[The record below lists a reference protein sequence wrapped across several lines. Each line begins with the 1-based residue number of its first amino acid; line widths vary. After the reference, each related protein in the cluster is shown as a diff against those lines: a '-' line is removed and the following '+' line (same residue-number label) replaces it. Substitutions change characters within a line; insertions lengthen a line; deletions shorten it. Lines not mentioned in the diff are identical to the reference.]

1 MPLFLF
7 VFANLST
14 IQTQDQQTQDQQKA
28 QNATFALT
36 Q

>member
-7 VFANLST
+7 MFANLST
-14 IQTQDQQTQDQQKA
+14 IQTQDQQKA